1 MKKEKFSLFRIMYA
15 LFFWIGVVA
24 VILCYASPFV
34 NPTTFEYLAPFGLVY
49 PVIMIFAV
57 ILLFFGL
64 LQRQWKRLIFL
75 VLLLAIGFPLHRHY
89 FGFGKST
96 ISNSSEQTIKI
107 MSYNVR
113 LFDLYNWNSTKNY
126 AIRDSIFNYLQQEK
140 PDIICF
146 QEFYYAD
153 STKFKTKDTL
163 IDLLKAKHFQGQFTE
178 TKHAVNQYFGVATLS
193 TYPIVSR
200 GEIELNSAV
209 SNFCIFTDIE
219 KDEKIIRIYNA
230 HIGSIQFGKED
241 YAIFDEDDE
250 NSTTPTKKSN
260 LITKLLTGYKSRADE
275 IERILFHARRSP
287 YPVIICG
294 DINDT
299 PISYCYQQINRHFTD
314 SFLESGSGIGATYS
328 GKIPPNRIDYIFHS
342 DEFTSTQFNIQKDVY
357 SDHRAITTNLT
368 FHPKK

>member
-1 MKKEKFSLFRIMYA
+1 MKKDKISLFRIIYSI
-15 LFFWIGVVA
+15 LFWIGVVA
-24 VILCYASPFV
+24 IILCYTSPFV
-34 NPTTFEYLAPFGLVY
+34 NPINFEYLAPFGLVY
-49 PVIMIFAV
+49 PVIMVFAL

-64 LQRQWKRLIFL
+64 LQRQWKRLIFF
-75 VLLLAIGFPLHRHY
+75 VLLLAIGIPLHRHY
-89 FGFGKST
+89 ISLGKSST
-96 ISNSSEQTIKI
+96 ANTNKQTIKI

-126 AIRDSIFNYLQQEK
+126 AVRDSIFNYLQSEN
-140 PDIICF
+140 PDVICF

-163 IDLLKAKHFQGQFTE
+163 INLLNAKHFQGQFTK
-178 TKHAVNQYFGVATLS
+178 TKHAINQYFGIATLS
-193 TYPIVSR
+193 AYPIVNR

-219 KDEKIIRIYNA
+219 KDRQIIRVYNA

-241 YAIFDEDDE
+241 YAIFDEEEKDK
-250 NSTTPTKKSN
+250 TPTKKSN
-260 LITKLLTGYKSRADE
+260 VIAKLLNGYKSRADE
-275 IERILFHARRSP
+275 IERILFHASRSP

-294 DINDT
+294 DLNDT
-299 PISYCYQQINRHFTD
+299 PISYCYQQINRHFID
-314 SFLESGSGIGATYS
+314 SFLESGFGIGATYS

-342 DEFTSTQFNIQKDVY
+342 DEFVSTHFKIQKDVY